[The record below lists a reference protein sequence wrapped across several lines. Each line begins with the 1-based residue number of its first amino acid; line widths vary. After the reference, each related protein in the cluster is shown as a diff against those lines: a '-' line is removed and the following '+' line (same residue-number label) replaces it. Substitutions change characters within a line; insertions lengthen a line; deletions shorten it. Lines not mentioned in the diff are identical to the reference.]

1 MPKQYGTPGPR
12 ALYPDTCTSP
22 SLAACDPLAQLLF
35 DRLLVLADDQGRVQ
49 LDPFWVKANAFPLV
63 SEATPR
69 RIASWIGQLSKHE
82 LLIVYTAGRTELG
95 QFVTW
100 WKRQSGQRRAYPSR
114 WPAPPGWDQD
124 RTYGLPKDESP
135 GARANP
141 NRDRDA
147 GTPRAERGH
156 SAGKVRADRPRDA
169 GKVPPSRAGFRAGAD
184 SGDSSPSPSG
194 VAGGGR
200 RKDRSSPRDVG
211 TNPRATG
218 ESPRQ
223 RRVNPRANGTNPRA
237 LAQVEIDRIETAF
250 SKGELS
256 WDEAEA
262 KLGRPPRQRYD
273 HLAVTEDSFA
283 VGPEPAEARR

>member
-1 MPKQYGTPGPR
+1 
-12 ALYPDTCTSP
+12 
-22 SLAACDPLAQLLF
+22 
-35 DRLLVLADDQGRVQ
+35 
-49 LDPFWVKANAFPLV
+49 
-63 SEATPR
+63 
-69 RIASWIGQLSKHE
+69 

-156 SAGKVRADRPRDA
+156 SAGKVRADRPHDA

-184 SGDSSPSPSG
+184 SDSGTPPKPPSQARG
-194 VAGGGR
+194 ARGAKGR
-200 RKDRSSPRDVG
+200 RSNGSSPR
-211 TNPRATG
+211 
-218 ESPRQ
+218 
-223 RRVNPRANGTNPRA
+223 
-237 LAQVEIDRIETAF
+237 QV
-250 SKGELS
+250 
-256 WDEAEA
+256 DEARIRELEVAWSQGDVTTEA
-262 KLGRPPRQRYD
+262 FVAEVGRQPRMQYD

-283 VGPEPAEARR
+283 VGPEPAEVRR